1 MNEVVIVEALRTPM
15 GKLGGTL
22 KDISAEDLAT
32 LVIGEVLERTKLDPA
47 KLDEVIMGQT
57 KISADAPNIARSA
70 ALSAGVPIEVPAYTV
85 TRACGSGL
93 QSVFNGAQAI
103 MSGQAEIVLAGG
115 TESMSNAIFYLR
127 QARFGYKSGD
137 GALVDSNTESQYRS
151 QPQDMFGVFNMGITA
166 ENVAEKY
173 HISREEQDEFSLRS
187 QNRALAA
194 IAEGKFKDEI
204 VPVVVKQRKGDPI
217 IFDTDEFP
225 RNTTLEKMAKLKPV
239 FKDGG
244 TVTAGSSSGRNDGA
258 SALLIM
264 SAERAEKEGLKP
276 LAKLRGQAAA
286 GVDPRYMGMGP
297 VAATRKALKNANI
310 ELDQIELV
318 ELNEAFAAQSLGC
331 IKELGLNT
339 DIVNVNGGAIA
350 LGHPLGCSGAR
361 ILTTLVHEMKKRE
374 LRYGL
379 ATICIAGGLGLAA
392 VIEMVD

>member
-1 MNEVVIVEALRTPM
+1 MKEVVIVEALRTPM
-15 GKLGGTL
+15 GKIGGTL
-22 KDISAEDLAT
+22 KDISAEDMAT
-32 LVIGEVLERTKLDPA
+32 LVIGQVLDRTKLDPA

-70 ALSAGVPIEVPAYTV
+70 ALSAGVPMEVPAYTV

-93 QSVFNGAQAI
+93 QSIFNGAQAI

-127 QARFGYKSGD
+127 QARYGYRSGD

-173 HISREEQDEFSLRS
+173 NITRQEQDEFSLRS
-187 QNRALAA
+187 QKRALAA
-194 IAEGKFKDEI
+194 IADGKFKDEI

-225 RNTTLEKMAKLKPV
+225 RNTSLEKMAKLKPV

-276 LAKLRGQAAA
+276 LAKIKAQAAA

-297 VAATRKALKNANI
+297 VAATRKALKNADMTI
-310 ELDQIELV
+310 DQIELI

-361 ILTTLVHEMKKRE
+361 ILTTLIYEMKKRQ
-374 LRYGL
+374 LTYGL

-392 VIEMVD
+392 IIEMVD